1 MGFLANIIKSVCL
14 ALYQSFNA
22 SIVLAVLFMF
32 VYIFA
37 RDYGVKEAA
46 KLWIKNFK
54 EDKKF
59 VRVFLLVFYI
69 SMMLFRTVLARSYWS
84 SPLMNVLGVWGL
96 YDKSGNIYTENIE
109 NLMLFIPFGFLLLW
123 AFRDRLFSTV
133 EFTFKNLALGMLVMS
148 SVFSVVIEMCQ
159 LMLKLG
165 TVQISDVFFNTFGG
179 FIGGI
184 IYYLIYLKKK
194 S

>member
-14 ALYQSFNA
+14 ALY
-22 SIVLAVLFMF
+22 
-32 VYIFA
+32 
-37 RDYGVKEAA
+37 
-46 KLWIKNFK
+46 K